1 MSNLRKIFFFSLF
14 LFIGTLLFW
23 GVYNISFKNS
33 DNEGE
38 SGILKKKGES
48 QIAEN
53 VEKVKNV
60 YDNKISLISD
70 EAVLSPTL
78 SQSGDRIR
86 YFSPGE
92 GSVFEIELDG
102 TGKKKIS
109 DSGIKNPSKAI
120 WSQDKSKI
128 ILKSLNGAD
137 NPSFYI
143 FNVVAQKAEKIE
155 KQIDEV
161 SWQINADRIFYKYY
175 NSATE
180 EKILDVSDLN
190 GGNWKEITKI
200 PYRYVS
206 LAQIPKTGLL
216 SFWNSGKSDEK
227 TIFEYVP
234 IAGGE
239 KKTIFSEKFGA
250 DYLWSESGDYVLAS
264 YISSEEEGKLKLGV
278 MSYTG
283 EEFKNLDM
291 PTFVSKCIWSKDD
304 HAVFLAVPSGIEA
317 GTKLPEDY
325 KNGKIK
331 TVDTFW
337 KVDTIT
343 GEKTR
348 LVEVKDIKE
357 EFDAQNLF
365 LNSDESVLF
374 FVNMKDQ
381 KLYRI
386 NL

>member
-128 ILKSLNGAD
+128 ILKLLNETD
-137 NPSFYI
+137 NSSFYVFDI
-143 FNVVAQKAEKIE
+143 VAQKTEKIE
-155 KQIDEV
+155 KKLDEV

-175 NSATE
+175 NSATRE
-180 EKILDVSDLN
+180 RTLDVSDLN
-190 GGNWKEITKI
+190 GKNWKEINKI
-200 PYRYVS
+200 SYCDVS

-234 IAGGE
+234 IVGGE

-250 DYLWSESGDYVLAS
+250 DYLWSESGDYVLVS
-264 YISSEEEGKLKLGV
+264 YISPEEEGKLKLGV
-278 MSYTG
+278 MSYAG
-283 EEFKNLDM
+283 EGFKNLDV
-291 PTFVSKCIWSKDD
+291 PTFVSKCVWSKDD
-304 HAVFLAVPSGIEA
+304 HLVFLAVPSGVEA
-317 GTKLPEDY
+317 SAKLPEDY
-325 KNGKIK
+325 KTGKIK
-331 TVDTFW
+331 TADTFW
-337 KVDTIT
+337 KVDTVT

-357 EFDAQNLF
+357 EFDTQNLF

-374 FVNMKDQ
+374 FVNIKDQ